1 MMVVGSG
8 EQDNSVTS
16 SGNSRSFG
24 EHYLAHRIQ
33 KPIPKL
39 YFHDFFNPNDGCWI
53 GGTRQF
59 SYFVRETHDP
69 LVNIILLTGSN
80 NHTANVYRGLQGD

>member
-1 MMVVGSG
+1 MQKPIPKLYFHDFFFTLMMVVTSG

-16 SGNSRSFG
+16 SGNSRFFG

-39 YFHDFFNPNDGCWI
+39 YFHDFLNPNDGCWI
-53 GGTRQF
+53 GCRIQ
-59 SYFVRETHDP
+59 
-69 LVNIILLTGSN
+69 
-80 NHTANVYRGLQGD
+80 